1 MMDGW
6 YFSIITFTT
15 SMEVTGFLV
24 FPNGVDGLMD
34 GCCKWWC
41 ALVVRTY
48 LTWVSSMLLL
58 CWDLL
63 AMAQIGGW
71 KLF

>member
-1 MMDGW
+1 MDGTFRLLLLLLAW
-6 YFSIITFTT
+6 RLLAFWFFS
-15 SMEVTGFLV
+15 
-24 FPNGVDGLMD
+24 NGVDGLVD

-58 CWDLL
+58 CLDLL
-63 AMAQIGGW
+63 AVAQIGGW